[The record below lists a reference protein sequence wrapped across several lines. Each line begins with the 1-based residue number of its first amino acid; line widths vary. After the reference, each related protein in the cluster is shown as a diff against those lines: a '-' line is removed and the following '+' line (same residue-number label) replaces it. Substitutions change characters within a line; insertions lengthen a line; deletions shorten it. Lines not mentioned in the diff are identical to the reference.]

1 MKVDIVNKS
10 AHPNPSY
17 ATIGSAGLDLRAFLK
32 DSIILR
38 PFERK
43 VIPTGIYISLPIGY
57 EAQVRPRSGLAV
69 KHGLTVIN
77 SPGTIDSDYRG
88 EIAVILANL
97 SNSDFEVKNGD
108 RIATEGGIVG
118 KIISTDG
125 DKIIIATGK
134 KSSLTI
140 LKTSISLDKT
150 LLINKKF
157 DPEAKR

>member
-1 MKVDIVNKS
+1 MEVDIVNKS

-108 RIATEGGIVG
+108 RIAQMVITKYEKIRWVNVEKLSHTDRGHHRFGSTGTE
-118 KIISTDG
+118 
-125 DKIIIATGK
+125 
-134 KSSLTI
+134 
-140 LKTSISLDKT
+140 
-150 LLINKKF
+150 
-157 DPEAKR
+157 

>member
-1 MKVDIVNKS
+1 MEVDIVNKS

-108 RIATEGGIVG
+108 RIAQMVITKYEKIRWVNVEKLSDTDRGHHRFGSTGTE
-118 KIISTDG
+118 
-125 DKIIIATGK
+125 
-134 KSSLTI
+134 
-140 LKTSISLDKT
+140 
-150 LLINKKF
+150 
-157 DPEAKR
+157 

>member
-1 MKVDIVNKS
+1 MKVDIVNMS

-43 VIPTGIYISLPIGY
+43 IIPTGIYISLPIGY

-69 KHGLTVIN
+69 KHGLTVMN

-88 EIAVILANL
+88 EIAVILANF

-108 RIATEGGIVG
+108 RIAQMVIAKYEKIRWVNVEKLSDTDRGHHRFGSTGTE
-118 KIISTDG
+118 
-125 DKIIIATGK
+125 
-134 KSSLTI
+134 
-140 LKTSISLDKT
+140 
-150 LLINKKF
+150 
-157 DPEAKR
+157 

>member
-10 AHPNPSY
+10 THPNPSY

-43 VIPTGIYISLPIGY
+43 IIPTGIYISLPIGY
-57 EAQVRPRSGLAV
+57 EAQIRPRSGLAV
-69 KHGLTVIN
+69 KHGLTVMN

-88 EIAVILANL
+88 EIAVILANF

-108 RIATEGGIVG
+108 RIAQMVIAKYEKIRWVNVEKLSDTDRGHHRFGSTGTE
-118 KIISTDG
+118 
-125 DKIIIATGK
+125 
-134 KSSLTI
+134 
-140 LKTSISLDKT
+140 
-150 LLINKKF
+150 
-157 DPEAKR
+157 

>member
-77 SPGTIDSDYRG
+77 SPGTIYSDYRG

-108 RIATEGGIVG
+108 RIAQMV
-118 KIISTDG
+118 
-125 DKIIIATGK
+125 
-134 KSSLTI
+134 
-140 LKTSISLDKT
+140 
-150 LLINKKF
+150 INKYEKIRWVNVEKLSDTDRGHHRF
-157 DPEAKR
+157 GSTGTE